1 MVKILSV
8 EQIRAADAFTIQ
20 HEPINSWA
28 LMERAASKLFD
39 WIQANYTQERQ
50 IVLFCGSGNN
60 GGDGLALARMLHEA
74 GFKVQ
79 VYLLEL
85 GKLSKDCKLNL
96 EKLPLSYEILDAKNF
111 EFEVPAHTLIID
123 AIFGTGLNRKVS
135 GFSAQVIQSINQTNA
150 EVIAVDMPSGLFAEN
165 NEENDSRSIIQAKST
180 LSFQFPKL
188 AFLLPENSA
197 FVGSWQ
203 LLDIGLHPTYI
214 QETDSNHF
222 YITQVD
228 AVSMLKHRN
237 RFSHKGT
244 FGHAV
249 ILAGSKGKVGAALL
263 ASKACLRSGVGL
275 LSIQSPAI
283 AYPILQS
290 QVPEAMVLADKHEE
304 YIAELKPEIFK
315 HTIAIGPGIG
325 MDEQTQ
331 LLLKRIIQETNQPL
345 VLDADALNILAENRT
360 WLSFLPQGTIIT
372 PHPGEFKRLV
382 GDWSSDFDRLQKQID
397 FAQKFGIYVV
407 LKGQHSS
414 VACPNGEVYFNST
427 GNPGMATGGSGDA
440 LTGIIVSFLAQNYAP
455 KEAAILGVY
464 VHGLAGDITAEKW
477 GEISML
483 PSDLIES
490 LADAFKH
497 LNA

>member
-1 MVKILSV
+1 MVKIFSV
-8 EQIRAADAFTIQ
+8 EQIRAADAYTIQ
-20 HEPINSWA
+20 HEPIDSWA

-39 WIQANYTQERQ
+39 WIQAYSNQERA
-50 IVLFCGSGNN
+50 IALFCGSGNN

-74 GFKVQ
+74 GFNVQ
-79 VYLLEL
+79 VFLLEL
-85 GKLSKDCKLNL
+85 GPLSNDCDKNLQKLPIDYVKLSNENTDF
-96 EKLPLSYEILDAKNF
+96 EIDSNS
-111 EFEVPAHTLIID
+111 LIID
-123 AIFGTGLNRKVS
+123 AIFGTGLNRKVG
-135 GFSAQVIQSINQTNA
+135 GFAAQVIQTINQRNA
-150 EVIAVDMPSGLFAEN
+150 EVIAIDMPSGLFAEN
-165 NEENDSRSIIQAKST
+165 NEENDSRSIIQAKYT

-197 FVGSWQ
+197 FVGNWQ
-203 LLDIGLHPTYI
+203 LVDIGLHPTYI

-222 YITQVD
+222 YITHVD

-237 RFSHKGT
+237 RFAHKGT
-244 FGHAV
+244 FGHAA

-275 LSIQSPAI
+275 LSIQSPAV
-283 AYPILQS
+283 AYSILQS
-290 QVPEAMVLADKHEE
+290 QVPEAMVLADMHED
-304 YIAELKPEIFK
+304 YIAELKPEIFNY
-315 HTIAIGPGIG
+315 TLAIGPGIG
-325 MDEQTQ
+325 MAEPTQ

-345 VLDADALNILAENRT
+345 VLDADALNILAENKT
-360 WLSFLPQGTIIT
+360 WLSFLPQGTILT
-372 PHPGEFKRLV
+372 PHPGEFRRLV
-382 GDWSSDFDRLQKQID
+382 GDWNSDFERLQKQID
-397 FAQKFGIYVV
+397 FAKKFGIYVV
-407 LKGQHSS
+407 LKGQHTSI
-414 VACPNGEVYFNST
+414 ACPNGEVYFNST

-464 VHGLAGDITAEKW
+464 VHGLAGDIAAENW

-483 PSDLIES
+483 PSDLIDS